1 MDPVN
6 EKFETVGFESLY
18 FMNNLGSFILIIIG
32 KILLMII
39 WYSTLNP
46 FTSYSEWIKKRANWL
61 RNKISLNSWITV
73 IF

>member
-18 FMNNLGSFILIIIG
+18 FMNNLGSFILIIMG

-46 FTSYSEWIKKRANWL
+46 FMSYSVWIQRKANWL
-61 RNKISLNSWITV
+61 RSKISLNSWITV